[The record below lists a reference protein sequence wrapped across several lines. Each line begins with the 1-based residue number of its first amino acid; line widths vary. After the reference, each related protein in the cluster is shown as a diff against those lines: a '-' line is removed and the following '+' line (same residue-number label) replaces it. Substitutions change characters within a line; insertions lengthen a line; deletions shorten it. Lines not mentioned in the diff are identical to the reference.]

1 MKPWRVTCISVVLGA
16 LLVACTDSRI
26 SGGNSTTSAA
36 TTTSAAPA
44 TTQPPATTS
53 TSTSTT
59 VAESTT
65 STTSTIPAV
74 LGLDLSAD
82 GIGEESFGAEADGV
96 IAYVESILG
105 SPIHDTGWFGTNG
118 LACVGTEIRYVTW
131 GDLTLGFGDESP
143 YGSGLRHFTS
153 YTYGPAAGAFVEP
166 FGLSVAGD
174 VSIGDT
180 VDELLAAY
188 PDAVISSDEELD
200 ASVFNIA
207 DGLSGFLTGTTGSDT
222 ITSFQGGFSC
232 GE

>member
-1 MKPWRVTCISVVLGA
+1 MKPWRVTCISVLLGA
-16 LLVACTDSRI
+16 LLVGCTDSRI

-36 TTTSAAPA
+36 TTTSAGPP

-53 TSTSTT
+53 TSTT
-59 VAESTT
+59 VPESTT

-82 GIGEESFGAEADGV
+82 GIGEESFGAEANGV
-96 IAYVESILG
+96 IAYVESIIG
-105 SPIHDTGWFGTNG
+105 SPTHDTGWFATDG

-131 GDLTLGFGDESP
+131 GDLALGFGDESP

-153 YTYGPAAGAFVEP
+153 YSYGPPAGAFVDP
-166 FGLSVAGD
+166 FGLSVAGG

-188 PDAVISSDEELD
+188 PDAVISSDAQLD
-200 ASVFNIA
+200 ASMFNIVDA
-207 DGLSGFLTGTTGSDT
+207 LSGFLTGTTGADT
-222 ITSFQGGFSC
+222 ITSFLGGFVC